1 MVAFLTSSP
10 TGPLD
15 GAWKVEG
22 FDEAN
27 QFRENLKKYWKDS
40 ARCLIIS
47 AFPDNFEADDEMATF
62 MHNALEQ
69 SGLSVECFDI
79 WDDRTVDFS
88 IETLHSYDVILFGG
102 GHVPTQHAFFERIQL
117 REKIRNYEGSVIGI
131 SAGTMNCAELV
142 YAQPELPGEAVD
154 PGYVRFFPGLGIT
167 PVNVLP
173 HYQMV
178 KEYMLDGMRLYE
190 DITYG
195 DSRGHEFLVL
205 CDGSY
210 LLIEG
215 PRHTVYGEAYRIADG
230 EIEKICQ
237 ETDSLMLF

>member
-1 MVAFLTSSP
+1 MIAFLTSSP

-22 FDEAN
+22 FDMAN
-27 QFRENLKKYWKDS
+27 QFRANLKKYWKKD

-47 AFPDNFEADDEMATF
+47 AFPDRHEVDDEMASF
-62 MHNALEQ
+62 MRHALEE
-69 SGLSVECFDI
+69 SGLSVDCFDI
-79 WDDRTVDFS
+79 WDDRTTDFS
-88 IETLHSYDVILFGG
+88 EEILHSYDVILLGG
-102 GHVPTQHAFFERIQL
+102 GHVPTQHAFFERICL
-117 REKIRNYEGSVIGI
+117 RDIMRNYDGIVIGI

-142 YAQPELPGEAVD
+142 YAQPEEAGEAVD
-154 PGYVRFFPGLGIT
+154 PDYEKFFPGLGIT
-167 PVNVLP
+167 SVNILP

-178 KEYMLDGMRLYE
+178 KNYMLDGMRLYE

-195 DSRGHEFLVL
+195 DSWGHEFLVL

-215 PRHTVYGEAYRIADG
+215 QRHTVYGEAYRIADG
-230 EIEKICQ
+230 KIQKIC
-237 ETDSLMLF
+237 EENESLMLF